1 MKKLCILFSGIGY
14 NCSRPLLYYSA
25 RLAEKKGY
33 EVIRLDLDGF
43 EKDAFGDDEKIRKC
57 ASHALS
63 QSLERLENVK
73 TGDYEKTVLIGK
85 SIVTYAALGVNDT
98 LGLNAQC
105 ILLTPLPVSLE
116 LPSTGAYAFHGTS
129 DKWADTSLI
138 KAKCSE
144 RHIKLF
150 TFENANHSLETGDTL
165 NDIKNLETIIETI
178 NSII

>member
-33 EVIRLDLDGF
+33 EVIRLDLNGF

-85 SIVTYAALGVNDT
+85 SIGTYAALGVNDT

-116 LPSTGAYAFHGTS
+116 LSCTGAYAFHGTS
-129 DKWADTSLI
+129 DKWADTTSLA
-138 KAKCSE
+138 AKC
-144 RHIKLF
+144 HDNNITLF
-150 TFENANHSLETGDTL
+150 TYENANHSLETGDTL
-165 NDIKNLETIIETI
+165 TDIKNLE
-178 NSII
+178 SIITTLDSIM